1 MYQTILV
8 PLDGSPFA
16 EHALPYAATIARQ
29 AGATLRLVT
38 VSTPLE
44 ETSVEGLFI
53 SAAEIEAD
61 LAQRYQTYLEHLAA
75 KLTGVK
81 VETEVPH
88 GDAGAILVDRIETR
102 ADLAVMV
109 THGRGA
115 FERFMLGSTTDEVI
129 CRVNKPVLLIR
140 PAEGAV
146 QLDQKPNLSP
156 ALVALDGTPQ
166 AEAVLNHVV
175 QLVGLFPQAQM
186 VLMRVV
192 QSTGPH
198 GLVPDVP
205 EARKEAINLRQ
216 QLEALQDRIRSETR
230 VYLENLARPWKERG
244 LNVTVRV
251 VVDDQPAQAILQE
264 AKSLHAGLIAMETH
278 GRTGLSR
285 LVMGS
290 TADRV
295 VRSSPV
301 PVLLHRRTS

>member
-1 MYQTILV
+1 MYQNILV

-16 EHALPYAATIARQ
+16 EHALPYAATLARQ
-29 AGATLRLVT
+29 SGATLRLVT

-61 LAQRYQTYLEHLAA
+61 LAQRYQTYLQHLAA
-75 KLTGVK
+75 QLSGVQ

-88 GDAGAILVDRIETR
+88 GDAGAILVDRIESL
-102 ADLAVMV
+102 ADLVVMV

-140 PAEGAV
+140 PEEGAV
-146 QLDQKPNLSP
+146 NLQSVPSLSP
-156 ALVALDGTPQ
+156 ALVALDGSPEG
-166 AEAVLNHVV
+166 EAVLKHAV
-175 QLVGLFPQAQM
+175 QLVGLFPQAEL
-186 VLMRVV
+186 VLLRVV
-192 QSTGPH
+192 QDTGPQ
-198 GLVPDVP
+198 GLAPDVP
-205 EARKEAINLRQ
+205 EARKEAVHLRQ
-216 QLEALQDRIRSETR
+216 QLEALQDRIRSDAR
-230 VYLENLARPWKERG
+230 AYLEHLARPWQERG
-244 LNVTVRV
+244 LRVTARV
-251 VVDDQPAQAILQE
+251 VVHDQPAQAILQE
-264 AKSLHAGLIAMETH
+264 AKSLQAGFIAMETH

-285 LVMGS
+285 LVLGS

>member
-1 MYQTILV
+1 MYQNILV

-16 EHALPYAATIARQ
+16 EHALPYAATLARQ
-29 AGATLRLVT
+29 SGATLRLVT

-61 LAQRYQTYLEHLAA
+61 LAQRYQTYLQHLAA
-75 KLTGVK
+75 QLSGVQ

-88 GDAGAILVDRIETR
+88 GDAGAILVDRIESL
-102 ADLAVMV
+102 ADLVVMV

-140 PAEGAV
+140 PEEGAV
-146 QLDQKPNLSP
+146 QLQTAPSLSP
-156 ALVALDGTPQ
+156 ALVALDGTPEG
-166 AEAVLNHVV
+166 EAVLKHAV
-175 QLVGLFPQAQM
+175 QLVGLFPQAEL
-186 VLMRVV
+186 VLLRVV
-192 QSTGPH
+192 RGTGPH
-198 GLVPDVP
+198 GLAPDVP
-205 EARKEAINLRQ
+205 EARKEAVHLHE
-216 QLEALQDRIRSETR
+216 QLEALQDRIRSDAR
-230 VYLENLARPWKERG
+230 AYLEQLARPWQERG
-244 LNVTVRV
+244 LRVTARV

-264 AKSLHAGLIAMETH
+264 AKSLKARFIAMETH

-285 LVMGS
+285 LVLGS